1 MKETSEKQPRKRE
14 EEKRLLPTHSDAG
27 NRTQFSRTINHEP
40 NCVNA
45 SGCVPYTTSEI
56 FFDLGGRLRTG
67 IFGRDSAKN
76 NDVHEYSKEGGVAK
90 VPVR

>member
-14 EEKRLLPTHSDAG
+14 EEKEPSTDSFRRRESNPVFPH
-27 NRTQFSRTINHEP
+27 NQSRTELF
-40 NCVNA
+40 NA

-67 IFGRDSAKN
+67 ILGRDSAKN
-76 NDVHEYSKEGGVAK
+76 NDVHEYSKERGVAK